1 MKEEFK
7 LRKNMK
13 IVLLAIL
20 ITAVFSISVSAQIQ
34 VENRN
39 IDFDLIPGEISS
51 DTYLPIEKL
60 VDAGLFEIDR
70 VNTNRYIVLK
80 NNNYYIL
87 QNNENLVRSN
97 LRNRN
102 LEYAPIVINQHFLV
116 PVEFLEEFLNFNV
129 RVEKGLTMPD
139 RIDRGDQIED
149 SLRFRVYLND
159 DEFDRN
165 EQLRI
170 RFEIMNIGAN
180 DVNLR
185 FNSAQKYNI
194 YIKNRFGR
202 VLYSWAD
209 SKIFSQA
216 VQNIEIEGRDS
227 LRFEEEIDLDQFREG
242 RYYLEVEITA
252 DNYDFETIER
262 EFEIDD

>member
-1 MKEEFK
+1 MK
-7 LRKNMK
+7 KNIK
-13 IVLLAIL
+13 ILFLVIAIAAL
-20 ITAVFSISVSAQIQ
+20 FSISASAQIR

-39 IDFDLIPGEISS
+39 IDFDLIPDQITA
-51 DTYLPIEKL
+51 DTYIPIEKL
-60 VDAGLFEIDR
+60 VDADLFDIDR
-70 VNTNRYIVLK
+70 VSSNRYIVLK

-87 QNNENLVRSN
+87 EKNEKLVRTN
-97 LRNRN
+97 LRNRS
-102 LEYAPIVINQHFLV
+102 LEYAPVVINQHFLV

-139 RIDRGDQIED
+139 RIDRDDQSEND
-149 SLRFRVYLND
+149 LRFRVYLND
-159 DEFDRN
+159 DEFERY
-165 EQLRI
+165 EQLRL
-170 RFEIMNIGAN
+170 RFEIMNTGRD

-227 LRFEEEIDLDQFREG
+227 LRFEEEIDLRQFNDG
-242 RYYLEVEITA
+242 RYYVEVEITA
-252 DNYDFETIER
+252 ENYNFEKIEKT
-262 EFEIDD
+262 FEIDD

>member
-1 MKEEFK
+1 M
-7 LRKNMK
+7 RKNIK
-13 IVLLAIL
+13 ILFLVIAIAAL
-20 ITAVFSISVSAQIQ
+20 FSISASAQIQ

-39 IDFDLIPGEISS
+39 IDFDLIPDQITA
-51 DTYLPIEKL
+51 DTYIPIEKL
-60 VDAGLFEIDR
+60 VDADLFDIDR
-70 VNTNRYIVLK
+70 VSSNRYIVLK

-87 QNNENLVRSN
+87 ENNEKLVRTN
-97 LRNRN
+97 LRNRS
-102 LEYAPIVINQHFLV
+102 LEYAPVVINQHFLV

-139 RIDRGDQIED
+139 RIDRNDQSENE
-149 SLRFRVYLND
+149 LRFRVYLND

-165 EQLRI
+165 ERLRL
-170 RFEIMNIGAN
+170 RFEIMNTGRN

-194 YIKNRFGR
+194 YVKNRFGR

-242 RYYLEVEITA
+242 RYYVEVEITA
-252 DNYDFETIER
+252 DNYQFDPIEK